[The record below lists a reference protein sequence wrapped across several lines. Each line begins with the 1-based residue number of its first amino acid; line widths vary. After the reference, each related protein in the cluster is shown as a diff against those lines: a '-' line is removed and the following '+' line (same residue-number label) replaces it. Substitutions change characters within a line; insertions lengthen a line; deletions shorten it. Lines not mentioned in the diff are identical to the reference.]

1 MGYFSDVFAAADSI
15 MHGMAVTFANFWKPT
30 ITVQYPDRP
39 PIDERLGTLT
49 WDPPERFRGMLEVDT
64 DICTA
69 CLACSRGCPIDCIQI
84 DVVKLP
90 DKRRVMTRFDIDEAK
105 CMYCGLCTE
114 HCPTGSI
121 HFTPRFES
129 STRYL
134 GDLYHSF
141 VDTPRPIYKNP
152 KAPKPPKPA
161 EPGKPSAQAE
171 SEKPTQAEPEPP
183 AASEGGEGA

>member
-1 MGYFSDVFAAADSI
+1 MGAVAKYFTNIKD
-15 MHGMAVTFANFWKPT
+15 AVLTTVEGLKITSRHLWTEKPYT
-30 ITVQYPDRP
+30 IQYP
-39 PIDERLGTLT
+39 EVKVEEAL
-49 WDPPERFRGMLEVDT
+49 PERYRGLLVNEVE
-64 DICTA
+64 ICTGCKLCA
-69 CLACSRGCPIDCIQI
+69 KDCPIDIIYI
-84 DVVKLP
+84 DVEKDEDTGERMLL
-90 DKRRVMTRFDIDEAK
+90 RYDIDLGK